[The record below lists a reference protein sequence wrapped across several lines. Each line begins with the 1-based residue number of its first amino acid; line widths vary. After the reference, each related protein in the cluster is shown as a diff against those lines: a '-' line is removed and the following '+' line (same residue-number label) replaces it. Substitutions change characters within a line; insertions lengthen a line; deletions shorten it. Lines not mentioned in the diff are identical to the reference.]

1 MSQQVLSQQEIDELL
16 DAMDN
21 GELDTEELSEEIA
34 VSKIKPYDF
43 RRPVRLSK
51 EYLST
56 ITMVFEDYSKL
67 VSNLLSTQ
75 LRKPVEVKI
84 AAIEQVSFDEFVH
97 SVPTFTL
104 MGVFQSRPLKGYQII
119 EMNPQFSLQ
128 ILELLCGYTGVSL
141 EDSIGNKSSFTDIE
155 MSILEGVLSSL
166 MRSFETAWKDIKEI
180 ETEIVNTE
188 TKPQLLQTMS
198 PNEPVILVTFAV
210 TIENQRT
217 YINMCIP
224 YIFFEDILDKL
235 SFKNWFHSGKE
246 SDSSERG
253 QIASNLN
260 KVPIEVEVVL
270 GESQMTV
277 SDFLGMEVGDIIQLD
292 DKTSKP
298 LTMYV
303 EDKPYFKVKPGKID
317 NKLAVEILTFTG
329 GESDNE

>member
-21 GELDTEELSEEIA
+21 GELDTEELSEEVA

-75 LRKPVEVKI
+75 LRKPIDVKI

-104 MGVFQSRPLKGYQII
+104 MGVFQSTPLKGYQII
-119 EMNPQFSLQ
+119 EINPQFSLQ

-141 EDSIGNKSSFTDIE
+141 EDATGNKSSFTDIE

-180 ETEIVNTE
+180 ETEIVDTE
-188 TKPQLLQTMS
+188 TKPQMLQAMS

-260 KVPIEVEVVL
+260 QVAVEVEVVL